1 MLSLEQINAEWLV
14 AIGIASAV
22 MFILSLL
29 IVPIIIVR
37 IPEDYFRR
45 SERNV
50 QPWVKHHPILRLLLI
65 TGKNL
70 VGFVLLIMGI
80 LMLVLPGQGL
90 LTMLFGIALIDFPR
104 KYLLERRII
113 QIPSVFK
120 SINWIRQ
127 KANRNPLVVD

>member
-1 MLSLEQINAEWLV
+1 MLSLEQINAEWLA

-37 IPEDYFRR
+37 IPEDYFKR

-50 QPWVKHHPILRLLLI
+50 RPWVKHHPILRLLLI

-90 LTMLFGIALIDFPR
+90 LTMLFGIALIDFPC